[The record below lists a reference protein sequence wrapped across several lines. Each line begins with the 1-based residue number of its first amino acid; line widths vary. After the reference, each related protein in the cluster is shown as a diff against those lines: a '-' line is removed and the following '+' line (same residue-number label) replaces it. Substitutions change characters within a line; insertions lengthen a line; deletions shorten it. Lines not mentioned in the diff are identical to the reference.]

1 MNTPNIKLYL
11 AISGVL
17 IVLFLIVI
25 FVPFG
30 KKPTK
35 PQSPIHTVPTPT
47 LVIVD
52 QSHDI
57 QNIVEEPIDFT
68 GVADEEI
75 PPNIANT
82 AAEKQNLM
90 NQTPFDSGL
99 FKVDFDYSEDKFIIT
114 LAEPKQESR
123 QQFDQ
128 WLKDNYPNLSTN
140 QFNFR

>member
-114 LAEPKQESR
+114 LAEPKQENR